1 MASSVLSDI
10 QCSEVCRNRYLQSML
25 AAMNRQ
31 LCQRGRLLSDRLIKV
46 TLGVAVLGCALTHLA
61 AGQQTSVKPGINEP
75 FETPDVDTFIDRFER
90 DGREIFDKREQIVQS
105 CFLKAGM
112 DVADIGAGTGL
123 FTRMFAKAVGKK
135 GTVWAVDISD
145 EFLEHIKKSARE
157 EGLSNIRRIVCDQ
170 DDTKLPPNS
179 VDLVFMCDTY
189 HHLEFP
195 ARIMASVY
203 RALRRGGQL
212 IVIDFHRKAGETDAW
227 LLDHI
232 RADRETVMREIQ
244 GFGFGVVGEASFL
257 EKNYFLRFLK
267 VEPETSSRR

>member
-1 MASSVLSDI
+1 
-10 QCSEVCRNRYLQSML
+10 ML

-31 LCQRGRLLSDRLIKV
+31 LCQRGRLLSDRPIKV
-46 TLGVAVLGCALTHLA
+46 TLGVAVLGCALA
-61 AGQQTSVKPGINEP
+61 GGQQTSVKPGINEP
-75 FETPDVDTFIDRFER
+75 FENPEVDTFIDRFER
-90 DGREIFDKREQIVQS
+90 DGREIFDKREQIVQA
-105 CFLKAGM
+105 CFLRAGM

-123 FTRMFAKAVGKK
+123 FTRMFARAVGKK

-195 ARIMASVY
+195 ARTMASVY

-212 IVIDFHRKAGETDAW
+212 IVIDFHRKQGETDAW

-232 RADRETVMREIQ
+232 RADRGTVMREIQ
-244 GFGFGVVGEASFL
+244 SFGFGVVGESSFL